1 MGSAQSTIT
10 EVKKGSDG
18 SSFEITI
25 KDGRVI
31 TILVQDD
38 NYAVML
44 GSITVE
50 EANTFLAD
58 KGFPILVPGSKP
70 GLFRV
75 FGKTGEHAVTDC
87 FSFFPAKKVKSFC
100 FAFNKKRN
108 GFTIPN
114 KYLNFIIDLAF
125 LERFFG
131 LNETTRFN
139 ATDLKEFPRPQ
150 IGKPP
155 VDCPW
160 KVVEKPAAQANASAP
175 AKASA
180 QAKAAAPLS
189 LEEIQDEE
197 ASLTAQLSALSLKKK
212 LAKEAAILEL
222 QRLEEA
228 AAKLKLALQNN

>member
-10 EVKKGSDG
+10 GVAKGADG

-25 KDGRVI
+25 EDGRII
-31 TILVQDD
+31 TIIVQDG

-50 EANTFLAD
+50 EANTFLAG

-70 GLFRV
+70 GVFRV
-75 FGKTGEHAVTDC
+75 FGKTGERAVKEWLP
-87 FSFFPAKKVKSFC
+87 FFPAKTVKSFC
-100 FAFNKKRN
+100 FAFNKNRN
-108 GFTIPN
+108 GFTISN

-125 LERFFG
+125 LELFLG
-131 LNETTRFN
+131 LKETTRFN

-150 IGKPP
+150 IGKAPD
-155 VDCPW
+155 VSPW
-160 KVVEKPAAQANASAP
+160 KVVEKTAAPAKAPAP

-180 QAKAAAPLS
+180 PIS

-197 ASLTAQLSALSLKKK
+197 AILTAKLSALSLKKK
-212 LAKEAAILEL
+212 IAKEAAVVEL